1 MSEYFP
7 KPKSLGANVKIEL
20 DFSNYKIKADFKN
33 EAGINTLKF
42 VKKVDLASLKFD
54 VDKLDIYKLKTVPSN
69 FSNLRSKVDKLD
81 VDNLVPVPVHL
92 SKLSDVV
99 KMILIKNI
107 YIMLR
112 SKILKIKCLILLI

>member
-20 DFSNYKIKADFKN
+20 DFSNYKIKADLKN
-33 EAGINTLKF
+33 GTGVNTSKF
-42 VKKVDLASLKFD
+42 VEKVDLASLKFD
-54 VDKLDIYKLKTVPSN
+54 VDKLDIYKLKTVQSN

-81 VDNLVPVPVHL
+81 VDKLVPVPVHL
-92 SKLSDVV
+92 SKLSDAV

-112 SKILKIKCLILLI
+112 SKILKIRCLILLI